1 MPQPPGDQGRCHLSS
16 DEATALGKE
25 GRGPAFHPLPTQ
37 VLHTPIHFGGPGLQ
51 QWLVLRTLNN
61 CGSDYTWLLHSVST
75 LEMWAEA
82 CVRLVPVSLSPWA
95 GGHRWEEVTTAR
107 GTVCSLSPLVHR
119 TTTSRR
125 VESLLC
131 PLYYLPNLNAT
142 APSVTSHL
150 LQVLSKQYRL
160 LPCLSTKQA

>member
-1 MPQPPGDQGRCHLSS
+1 MEVTTLGFYILSLLWKCGQRPVS
-16 DEATALGKE
+16 D
-25 GRGPAFHPLPTQ
+25 
-37 VLHTPIHFGGPGLQ
+37 
-51 QWLVLRTLNN
+51 W
-61 CGSDYTWLLHSVST
+61 
-75 LEMWAEA
+75 
-82 CVRLVPVSLSPWA
+82 SLSPWA
-95 GGHRWEEVTTAR
+95 GGHRWEEVTTVQ